1 MTPSQKERIAAAAK
15 ELEAALNDADGY
27 FSLDLHKV
35 DVTPIS
41 SKNLKYIHCV
51 SVTFCSAEK
60 IA

>member
-1 MTPSQKERIAAAAK
+1 MSPDQKERIAAAAK

-27 FSLDLHKV
+27 FSVDLYRV
-35 DVTPIS
+35 EVSPIGA
-41 SKNLKYIHCV
+41 KNLKYIHSV